1 MAEETPCPC
10 KQKLSENE
18 KNVINFGLNDI
29 ANILQNPNQ
38 AAINATRGLLNS
50 NRLTAQAIPGS
61 IASVNNLLGTLN
73 AADANLTRF
82 VGECNKLTDPQNL
95 LRTISSM
102 GLYADLSC
110 ALGIPGIDVTAGLG
124 VVQRDGQMSLQVA
137 LNAQIQLD
145 SVLKQ
150 IDPNNVVG
158 GLSDDIVNGLNA
170 AGDALSQ
177 ANGAI
182 NDVVAKTQAMQAEAL
197 AFIQKYTSINGLFN
211 LVNLSNE
218 DSCFK
223 LGAAVNASL
232 ISPDFYQVATAAAS
246 PQGGTSTR

>member
-1 MAEETPCPC
+1 MAEEAPCPC

-18 KNVINFGLNDI
+18 KDVINFGLNDVV
-29 ANILQNPNQ
+29 NILQNPNQ
-38 AAINATRGLLNS
+38 AAINAMDGLIKSNKLTGAALPNTFASLNNALS
-50 NRLTAQAIPGS
+50 
-61 IASVNNLLGTLN
+61 TLN
-73 AADANLTRF
+73 KADESLTKF

-102 GLYADLSC
+102 GLYADLTC
-110 ALGIPGIDVTAGLG
+110 ALGIPGLDVTAGLG
-124 VVQRDGQMSLQVA
+124 VVQRDGQMSLQVG
-137 LNAQIQLD
+137 LNAQIQLN
-145 SVLKQ
+145 SILKQ
-150 IDPNNVVG
+150 IDPNNLAG
-158 GLSDDIVNGLNA
+158 GLSNDIINGLNA
-170 AGDALSQ
+170 AGDALNQ
-177 ANGAI
+177 ANAAI
-182 NDVVAKTQAMQAEAL
+182 NDVVAKTQQAQQEAL

-232 ISPDFYQVATAAAS
+232 ISPEFYQVATANAT